1 MPKTV
6 VAEADRRRRRPTKRG
21 VVLSER
27 LIVETALRM
36 VREHGAAGLSARR
49 LGLALGADPSTVYRY
64 FRGMDELTLA
74 LGDELMR
81 LVLAE
86 FRTTGDWRA
95 DLNRL
100 GLGIHRVYLEHPQAA
115 VLTASR
121 VSGRTNELAADEEIL
136 AALRGAGFP
145 DGVAVRIYHVFI
157 DQCLAFAALDAA
169 ALVLPEPALESDQ
182 RMWRATYAHL
192 PERTHPNLSATATL
206 LAKRMNDSAYPAALK
221 MVLDTAAAELAALH
235 AAGPASPAVP
245 TSLRPAAIKP
255 ASLKPASRS
264 RARRP

>member
-86 FRTTGDWRA
+86 FRTTGDWRE
-95 DLNRL
+95 DLNQL

-192 PERTHPNLSATATL
+192 PERTHPHLSATATL

-221 MVLDTAAAELAALH
+221 MVLDSAAAELAALRV
-235 AAGPASPAVP
+235 AGPASPA
-245 TSLRPAAIKP
+245 SLRPAAIRP

>member
-6 VAEADRRRRRPTKRG
+6 VTEAERRRRRPTKQG
-21 VVLSER
+21 VVLSEA

-49 LGLALGADPSTVYRY
+49 LGFALGADASTVYRY

-81 LVLAE
+81 LALTE
-86 FRTTGDWRA
+86 WRPSVDA
-95 DLNRL
+95 DGANGANGADSWREDLQRL
-100 GLGIHRVYLEHPQAA
+100 GLRIHEVYLAHPQAA

-121 VSGRTNELAADEEIL
+121 VSGRANELAADEAIL

-145 DGVAVRIYHVFI
+145 DAVAVRIYHVFI

-169 ALVLPEPALESDQ
+169 ALVLPAPALESDQ

-192 PERTHPNLSATATL
+192 PESTHPNLSATASL
-206 LAKRMNDSAYPAALK
+206 LAERMNDSAYPAALR
-221 MVLDTAAAELAALH
+221 MVLDSAEAELAGLRKTR
-235 AAGPASPAVP
+235 AGSG
-245 TSLRPAAIKP
+245 
-255 ASLKPASRS
+255 S
-264 RARRP
+264 RARRR